1 MPKFKVLDS
10 LDYITPLED
19 INLMEMEKFLRPIMT
34 DIQSSNI
41 LIRSQEVMGG
51 MSRQLSTQVLGEKR
65 TRNSTL
71 TGTPDEVILISSP
84 TDPIEISNDRNQ

>member
-1 MPKFKVLDS
+1 
-10 LDYITPLED
+10 
-19 INLMEMEKFLRPIMT
+19 
-34 DIQSSNI
+34 
-41 LIRSQEVMGG
+41 MGG